1 MQASRTVS
9 YTHLITVV
17 GERIN
22 PTGKKRFQ
30 QALREEDMNYVLEQ
44 AVSQVEAGAQVLDV
58 NVGAPGVDEPALM
71 PKVVKALQSVTSL
84 PLQLDSSNAVS
95 YTHLDVYKRQPLGI
109 ALGKDI
115 AGVAQVADLCK
126 MPHLLIAG
134 STGSGKSVCVN
145 SIIMSLLF
153 RSSPEDVKLLLIDP
167 KVVELAEYNGIPHL
181 LMPVVTEPKKA
192 AGALGSA
199 VQEMERRYH
208 LFAENNVRD
217 IKSFNKLAAERPDLE
232 KMPYIAIIIDELAD
246 LMMVVGKDVEDSICR
261 IAQKARAAG
270 MHLSLIHI

>member
-1 MQASRTVS
+1 MCIRDRTS
-9 YTHLITVV
+9 
-17 GERIN
+17 
-22 PTGKKRFQ
+22 
-30 QALREEDMNYVLEQ
+30 
-44 AVSQVEAGAQVLDV
+44 
-58 NVGAPGVDEPALM
+58 
-71 PKVVKALQSVTSL
+71 
-84 PLQLDSSNAVS
+84 
-95 YTHLDVYKRQPLGI
+95 PLGV

-181 LMPVVTEPKKA
+181 LMPVVTEPRKA
-192 AGALGSA
+192 AGALGGA

-217 IKSFNKLAAERPDLE
+217 IKSFNKLAAADPDLE

-246 LMMVVGKDVEDSICR
+246 LMMVVGKDVEDSIC
-261 IAQKARAAG
+261 
-270 MHLSLIHI
+270 LSLIHISDHALVRADAGADHRLRGVPQRHLGETLY